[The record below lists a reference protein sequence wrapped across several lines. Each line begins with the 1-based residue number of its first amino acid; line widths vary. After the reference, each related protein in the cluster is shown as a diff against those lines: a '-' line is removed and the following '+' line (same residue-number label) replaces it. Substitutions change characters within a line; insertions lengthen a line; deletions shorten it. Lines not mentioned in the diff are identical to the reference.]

1 MDTLVSKDIEN
12 RRVGRIQK
20 VSEVML
26 IATLDICLK
35 EVNSSLLKILQQN
48 YVVLIDLVVELALQV
63 VLCDQV
69 PWT

>member
-48 YVVLIDLVVELALQV
+48 YVVLINLVVELALQV
-63 VLCDQV
+63 VLCNQV
-69 PWT
+69 PRT